1 MSKNTNET
9 EKEVKT
15 NSVDLKSIQDALSQ
29 KFPAGDV
36 KQRDAGFGGKKLD
49 YISIDV
55 AINRL
60 NEVLPLGYD
69 WTVDNTQV
77 INDAV
82 VVTGTLSIE
91 INGKIIKRSGVGADS
106 LGKDMDKAIK
116 TAYAEA
122 FKKAGNTL
130 GIALYL
136 WDADER
142 ADLARE
148 RQAATVSDKRT
159 FTSVQLEKMK
169 NIRKKLGLDTDEKLN
184 TYLTRTYNNPSI
196 KTKADFNPNNI
207 DAFFKF
213 VDELKK

>member
-1 MSKNTNET
+1 MSKNTNEVT
-9 EKEVKT
+9 
-15 NSVDLKSIQDALSQ
+15 VDLKNIQDLLSK
-29 KFPAGDV
+29 KFPVEDV

-69 WTVDNTQV
+69 WHVDNIQV
-77 INDAV
+77 INESV
-82 VVTGTLSIE
+82 VLSGTLSIE
-91 INGKIIKRSGVGADS
+91 LNGRVIKRSGVGADNI
-106 LGKDMDKAIK
+106 GKDMDKSIK

-122 FKKAGNTL
+122 FKKACNTL
-130 GIALYL
+130 GVGLYL

-142 ADLARE
+142 ADLARD

-169 NIRKKLGLDTDEKLN
+169 NIRKKLELTTDEKLN
-184 TYLTRTYNNPSI
+184 DYLVNVYKNPLI

-213 VDELKK
+213 VDELKQ